1 MLGDPSVVEL
11 PSQSWKGPW
20 SAIAAVA
27 FARRSYSYQHV
38 AEELRL
44 ITCVWI
50 PFTRQLSPASK
61 RQPIQ
66 ELVGGKLF
74 TTTRAVQAK
83 LSQVAIGYFTLS
95 SEMLGISTFRRKEC
109 AAVYAHHRAY
119 SMHTFAPPSEAGR
132 LENTLVQK

>member
-1 MLGDPSVVEL
+1 MLGDPSVAEL
-11 PSQSWKGPW
+11 PSQSSKGASP
-20 SAIAAVA
+20 AMAAAA
-27 FARRSYSYQHV
+27 FACRSYSYQHV
-38 AEELRL
+38 AKELRL

-50 PFTRQLSPASK
+50 PFTRRLTPASK

-95 SEMLGISTFRRKEC
+95 SEMLGISTYRRKVC
-109 AAVYAHHRAY
+109 AAAYAHHRAY

-132 LENTLVQK
+132 LD